1 MWARIYD
8 DFSLFDEVPC
18 PDCMRN
24 EKLKEEVPTP
34 LGMLWQSFATHHIS
48 SFVQDR
54 NIDHA
59 S

>member
-1 MWARIYD
+1 
-8 DFSLFDEVPC
+8 
-18 PDCMRN
+18 MRN
-24 EKLKEEVPTP
+24 EKLKEELPTP